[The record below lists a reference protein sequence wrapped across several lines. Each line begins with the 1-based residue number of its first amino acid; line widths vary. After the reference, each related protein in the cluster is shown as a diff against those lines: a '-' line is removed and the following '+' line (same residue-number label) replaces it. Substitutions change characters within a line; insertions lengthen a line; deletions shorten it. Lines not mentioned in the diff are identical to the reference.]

1 MAKDPKAAFS
11 AFKKLTEFV
20 YISDPQESTNNT
32 NGPPIILAFW
42 MNAGP
47 RPVARYIAE
56 YRRMLPSSR
65 IVILLAATK
74 DFLLHYRDA
83 AQDARLPH
91 AVDALRDL
99 ATPANPAFIH
109 VFSNGGVFKV
119 AHLLRLFKQTT
130 GHPLSVSSMIVDSAP
145 GIATVAAGMKAIA
158 FQLPQ
163 FWIWRLLSKT
173 ILWVFLVTL
182 EVIRRV
188 TRMPRPMDVASRRI
202 NDKRLYQLPAKGLAR
217 CYIYS
222 DADQII
228 SSDHVEDHIKE
239 SESLGIVVRREKFQ
253 GADHVMAMKMDPERY
268 WAIVKD
274 YLPLQSQDLG
284 AV

>member
-1 MAKDPKAAFS
+1 MAKDPKAALS

-20 YISDPQESTNNT
+20 YISDPETDSTNNS
-32 NGPPIILAFW
+32 NGPPILLAFW

-47 RPVARYIAE
+47 RPVARYISE

-65 IVILLAATK
+65 IVILFSATK
-74 DFLLHYRDA
+74 DFLVHYRDA

-109 VFSNGGVFKV
+109 VFSNGGVFKT
-119 AHLLRLFKQTT
+119 AHLLRNSL
-130 GHPLSVSSMIVDSAP
+130 PVSSMIVDSAP
-145 GIATVAAGMKAIA
+145 GIATVASGMKAIA
-158 FQLPQ
+158 FQLPR

-173 ILWVFLVTL
+173 VLWMFLLTL
-182 EVIRRV
+182 EVIRRI
-188 TRMPRPMDVASRRI
+188 TRMPRAMDVASRRI
-202 NDKRLYQLPAKGLAR
+202 NDKRLYQAPAKGLAR

-239 SESLGIVVRREKFQ
+239 SESCGIVVRREKFQ
-253 GADHVMAMKMDPERY
+253 GADHVMAMKMDSERY

-274 YLPLQSQDLG
+274 YLPLESPSKDLE